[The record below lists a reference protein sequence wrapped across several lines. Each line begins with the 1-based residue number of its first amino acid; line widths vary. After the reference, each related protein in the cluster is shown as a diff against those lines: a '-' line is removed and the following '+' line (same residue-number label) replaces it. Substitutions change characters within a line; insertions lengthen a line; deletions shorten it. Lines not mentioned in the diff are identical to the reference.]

1 MKYEELILINTD
13 RQRCSFCDMTLIGSV
28 WRGVRLAL
36 VYKDTSIHKQRR
48 QLIEYYC
55 VNCIV
60 KNERLGKKKHKRSEK
75 ELDFFV
81 DTLFSQK
88 LRA

>member
-13 RQRCSFCDMTLIGSV
+13 RQRCSFCDMTLKGSV

-36 VYKDTSIHKQRR
+36 IYKDSKETKTRH

-60 KNERLGKKKHKRSEK
+60 KNDRLGKKKHKRSEK